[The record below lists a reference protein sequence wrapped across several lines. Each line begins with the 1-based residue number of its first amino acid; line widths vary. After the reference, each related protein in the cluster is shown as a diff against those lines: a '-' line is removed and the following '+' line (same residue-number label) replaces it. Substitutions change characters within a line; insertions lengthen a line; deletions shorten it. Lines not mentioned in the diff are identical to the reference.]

1 MPVNQ
6 SVATFSDLTFASAFV
21 VYFLALV
28 LAIVYYV
35 KHTAA
40 VETTVE
46 QNQSALVGAGSGG
59 SAAGSGSS
67 GVAAD
72 APTADTEAASAAEK
86 AESLEAKAQRFANMA
101 QTMVFL
107 GIVLHGTSL
116 VLRGISASRFPFGN
130 LYEYVSVITFGTMV
144 VTALMIT
151 SRAIPALWPWVLTPV
166 LALMFFGGTKLYAE
180 SAPLVPALQSMWYPI
195 HVSTVVTGASI
206 CMLSGVGSLVF
217 LFRSRFPKGKEPASF
232 LGRVARPLPEAKV
245 LDQIAYKTAIWALPI
260 FGLGIALGAIWA
272 ESAWGRFWGWDPK
285 ETMSLVTWVLLAAYL
300 HARAIPSFSR
310 VFSAWINVVCLAT
323 MVFNLFF
330 INMVTSGL
338 HSYAG
343 LN

>member
-1 MPVNQ
+1 MNSLPVNQ

-21 VYFLALV
+21 VYFLALA

-40 VETTVE
+40 VEATIDATHPV
-46 QNQSALVGAGSGG
+46 LVGTA
-59 SAAGSGSS
+59 SAASGSDADSGSS
-67 GVAAD
+67 VTSPPDATKKAAGM
-72 APTADTEAASAAEK
+72 
-86 AESLEAKAQRFANMA
+86 EAKAQRFANMA

-107 GIVLHGTSL
+107 GVVLHATSL
-116 VLRGISASRFPFGN
+116 VLRGVSASRFPFGN
-130 LYEYVSVITFGTMV
+130 LYEYVSVITFGTML
-144 VTALMIT
+144 VTALMVT

-206 CMLSGVGSLVF
+206 CMLSGLGSLVF
-217 LFRSRFPKGKEPASF
+217 LFRSRFPKGTEPATF
-232 LGRVARPLPEAKV
+232 LGRVARPLPAAKV

-285 ETMSLVTWVLLAAYL
+285 ETMSLVTWLLLAAYL

-310 VFSAWINVVCLAT
+310 VFSAWINVVCLGT

>member
-21 VYFLALV
+21 VYFLALA

-40 VETTVE
+40 AEATIDATRP
-46 QNQSALVGAGSGG
+46 ALVGTAS
-59 SAAGSGSS
+59 SASESDAESS
-67 GVAAD
+67 SSATPSPAATKKAAD
-72 APTADTEAASAAEK
+72 
-86 AESLEAKAQRFANMA
+86 LEAKARRFANMA

-107 GIVLHGTSL
+107 GIVLHATSL
-116 VLRGISASRFPFGN
+116 VLRGVSASRFPFGN
-130 LYEYVSVITFGTMV
+130 LYEYVSVITFGTML
-144 VTALMIT
+144 VTALMVT

-206 CMLSGVGSLVF
+206 CMLSGLGSLVF
-217 LFRSRFPKGKEPASF
+217 LFRSRFPKGKEPATF
-232 LGRVARPLPEAKV
+232 LGRVARPLPAAKV

-285 ETMSLVTWVLLAAYL
+285 ETMSLVTWLLLAAYL

-310 VFSAWINVVCLAT
+310 VFAAWINVVCLGT

>member
-21 VYFLALV
+21 VYFLALA

-40 VETTVE
+40 AEATIDATRP
-46 QNQSALVGAGSGG
+46 ALVGTAS
-59 SAAGSGSS
+59 SASESDAESGSS
-67 GVAAD
+67 ATPSPAATKKAAD
-72 APTADTEAASAAEK
+72 
-86 AESLEAKAQRFANMA
+86 LEAKARRFANMA

-107 GIVLHGTSL
+107 GIVLHATSL
-116 VLRGISASRFPFGN
+116 VLRGVSASRFPFGN
-130 LYEYVSVITFGTMV
+130 LYEYVSVITFGTML
-144 VTALMIT
+144 VTALMVT

-206 CMLSGVGSLVF
+206 CMLSGLGSLVF
-217 LFRSRFPKGKEPASF
+217 LFRSRFPKGKEPATF
-232 LGRVARPLPEAKV
+232 LGRVARPLPAAKV

-285 ETMSLVTWVLLAAYL
+285 ETMSLVTWLLLAAYL

-310 VFSAWINVVCLAT
+310 VFAAWINVVCLGT